1 MNVTITKDFGTGK
14 ANAQAKA
21 NLTELIMNA
30 LIAEFGEEN
39 VAMVRTGGTSQVNEI
54 GVRIGTIT
62 DTDGFTYDFCA
73 TINPTIKG
81 FKDRVTKRYT
91 VEAFDFETAVAC
103 YENYLAEKA
112 AKQAE
117 AAAKKVERKANGN
130 KTKSEKQAEIDARAK
145 ELDEIAKKVKEKQ
158 KAELAEK
165 VAKAKEKA
173 KGV

>member
-30 LIAEFGEEN
+30 LIAEFGDEN

-62 DTDGFTYDFCA
+62 DADGFTYDFCA

-81 FKDRVTKRYT
+81 FKERVTKRYT
-91 VEAFDFETAVAC
+91 VEAFDFETAKQAYVDDVTAKAQ
-103 YENYLAEKA
+103 EKEAKAKARAEKI
-112 AKQAE
+112 E
-117 AAAKKVERKANGN
+117 RDKKAREEKKLAN
-130 KTKSEKQAEIDARAK
+130 
-145 ELDEIAKKVKEKQ
+145 
-158 KAELAEK
+158 
-165 VAKAKEKA
+165 AKAKETETTA
-173 KGV
+173 E

>member
-62 DTDGFTYDFCA
+62 DADGFTYDFCA

-81 FKDRVTKRYT
+81 FKERVTKRYT
-91 VEAFDFETAVAC
+91 VEAFDFDSARQAYVDDVTAKAQ
-103 YENYLAEKA
+103 EKEAKAKARAEKI
-112 AKQAE
+112 E
-117 AAAKKVERKANGN
+117 RDKKAREEKKLAN
-130 KTKSEKQAEIDARAK
+130 
-145 ELDEIAKKVKEKQ
+145 
-158 KAELAEK
+158 
-165 VAKAKEKA
+165 AKAKETETTA
-173 KGV
+173 E

>member
-62 DTDGFTYDFCA
+62 DADGFTYDFCA

-81 FKDRVTKRYT
+81 FKERVTKRYT
-91 VEAFDFETAVAC
+91 VEAFDFDSARQAYVDDVTAKAQ
-103 YENYLAEKA
+103 EKEAKAKARAEKI
-112 AKQAE
+112 E
-117 AAAKKVERKANGN
+117 RDKKTREEKKLAN
-130 KTKSEKQAEIDARAK
+130 
-145 ELDEIAKKVKEKQ
+145 
-158 KAELAEK
+158 
-165 VAKAKEKA
+165 AKAKETETTA
-173 KGV
+173 E

>member
-1 MNVTITKDFGTGK
+1 MMNVTITKDFGTGK

-62 DTDGFTYDFCA
+62 DADGFTYDFCA

-81 FKDRVTKRYT
+81 FKERVTKRYT
-91 VEAFDFETAVAC
+91 VEAFDFDSARQAYIDDVTAKTQEKEAKAKAR
-103 YENYLAEKA
+103 AEKI
-112 AKQAE
+112 E
-117 AAAKKVERKANGN
+117 RDKKAREEKKLAN
-130 KTKSEKQAEIDARAK
+130 
-145 ELDEIAKKVKEKQ
+145 
-158 KAELAEK
+158 
-165 VAKAKEKA
+165 AKAKETETTA
-173 KGV
+173 E

>member
-1 MNVTITKDFGTGK
+1 MKNVVITKDFGTGK

-21 NLTELIMNA
+21 ELTEIIMNA

-81 FKDRVTKRYT
+81 FKERVTKRYT
-91 VEAFDFETAVAC
+91 VEAFDFETAKQAYGDDVTAKTQ
-103 YENYLAEKA
+103 EKEAKARTKAEKI
-112 AKQAE
+112 E
-117 AAAKKVERKANGN
+117 RDKKAREEKKLAN
-130 KTKSEKQAEIDARAK
+130 
-145 ELDEIAKKVKEKQ
+145 
-158 KAELAEK
+158 
-165 VAKAKEKA
+165 AKAKETEA
-173 KGV
+173 TAE

>member
-1 MNVTITKDFGTGK
+1 MMNVTITKDFGTGK

-62 DTDGFTYDFCA
+62 DADGFTYDFCA

-81 FKDRVTKRYT
+81 FKERVTKRYT
-91 VEAFDFETAVAC
+91 VEAFDFDSARQAYVDDVTAKAQ
-103 YENYLAEKA
+103 EKEAKAKARAEKI
-112 AKQAE
+112 E
-117 AAAKKVERKANGN
+117 RDKKARE
-130 KTKSEKQAEIDARAK
+130 EKK
-145 ELDEIAKKVKEKQ
+145 LVN
-158 KAELAEK
+158 
-165 VAKAKEKA
+165 AKAKETETTA
-173 KGV
+173 E

>member
-1 MNVTITKDFGTGK
+1 MMNVTITKDFGTGK

-81 FKDRVTKRYT
+81 FKERVTKRYT
-91 VEAFDFETAVAC
+91 VEAFDFEI
-103 YENYLAEKA
+103 
-112 AKQAE
+112 AKQAYVDDVT
-117 AAAKKVERKANGN
+117 AKAQEKEVKA
-130 KTKSEKQAEIDARAK
+130 KARAEK
-145 ELDEIAKKVKEKQ
+145 IERDKKAREEK
-158 KAELAEK
+158 KLAN
-165 VAKAKEKA
+165 AKAKETETTA
-173 KGV
+173 E

>member
-1 MNVTITKDFGTGK
+1 MMNVTITKDFGTGK

-62 DTDGFTYDFCA
+62 DADGFTYDFCA

-81 FKDRVTKRYT
+81 FKERATKRYT
-91 VEAFDFETAVAC
+91 VEAFDFETA
-103 YENYLAEKA
+103 
-112 AKQAE
+112 KQAYVDDVT
-117 AAAKKVERKANGN
+117 A
-130 KTKSEKQAEIDARAK
+130 KTKEKE
-145 ELDEIAKKVKEKQ
+145 
-158 KAELAEK
+158 
-165 VAKAKEKA
+165 AKAKAKAEKIERDKKAREEKKLA
-173 KGV
+173 KEKETETTAE

>member
-1 MNVTITKDFGTGK
+1 MMNVTITKDFGTGK

-21 NLTELIMNA
+21 ELTEIIMNA

-81 FKDRVTKRYT
+81 FKERVTKRYT
-91 VEAFDFETAVAC
+91 VEAFDFETAKQAYVDDVTAKTQ
-103 YENYLAEKA
+103 EKEAKAKAKAEKI
-112 AKQAE
+112 E
-117 AAAKKVERKANGN
+117 RDKKAREEKKLAN
-130 KTKSEKQAEIDARAK
+130 
-145 ELDEIAKKVKEKQ
+145 
-158 KAELAEK
+158 
-165 VAKAKEKA
+165 AKAKETGTTA
-173 KGV
+173 E

>member
-1 MNVTITKDFGTGK
+1 MMNVTITKDFGTGK

-81 FKDRVTKRYT
+81 FKERVTKRYT
-91 VEAFDFETAVAC
+91 VEAFDFETAKQAYVDDVTAKTQ
-103 YENYLAEKA
+103 EKEAKAKAKAEKI
-112 AKQAE
+112 E
-117 AAAKKVERKANGN
+117 RDKKARE
-130 KTKSEKQAEIDARAK
+130 EKR
-145 ELDEIAKKVKEKQ
+145 L
-158 KAELAEK
+158 
-165 VAKAKEKA
+165 AKAKETETTA
-173 KGV
+173 E

>member
-1 MNVTITKDFGTGK
+1 MMNVTITKDFGTGK

-62 DTDGFTYDFCA
+62 DADGFTYDFCA

-81 FKDRVTKRYT
+81 FKERVTKRYT
-91 VEAFDFETAVAC
+91 VEAFDFDSARQAYVDDVTAKTQEKEAKAKAR
-103 YENYLAEKA
+103 AEKI
-112 AKQAE
+112 E
-117 AAAKKVERKANGN
+117 RDKKAREEKKLAN
-130 KTKSEKQAEIDARAK
+130 
-145 ELDEIAKKVKEKQ
+145 
-158 KAELAEK
+158 
-165 VAKAKEKA
+165 AKAKETETTA
-173 KGV
+173 E